1 MGRGKLKF
9 KGEKKAHKKSGSKKS
24 SVGGESQH
32 AADEGVVGVESATPT
47 AASAS
52 ASAAAG
58 LGDKIDDA
66 PLPSPKIVSGQGL
79 ISTSGTVV
87 SGHGTAFKTELRTGD
102 AIIATTPKGEE
113 MRVVKMVLSQIS
125 ISISSAFTSDLKT
138 PTQFNFI
145 TKPRDEA
152 RERLAKRQEAL
163 AEKEEVEQ
171 RAMGTY
177 GKKGEIV
184 YREKTEHGGYRIRK
198 EQTDRDLS
206 RSDLLSV
213 RAQKK
218 SDRYC

>member
-32 AADEGVVGVESATPT
+32 AADEGVVGDESATPT

-58 LGDKIDDA
+58 LGDKTDDA

-102 AIIATTPKGEE
+102 AIIATTPKGRGDEG
-113 MRVVKMVLSQIS
+113 SQDGLVSNINQHIIS
-125 ISISSAFTSDLKT
+125 VHIGFKDPHTVQLH
-138 PTQFNFI
+138 
-145 TKPRDEA
+145 
-152 RERLAKRQEAL
+152 
-163 AEKEEVEQ
+163 
-171 RAMGTY
+171 Y
-177 GKKGEIV
+177 
-184 YREKTEHGGYRIRK
+184 
-198 EQTDRDLS
+198 
-206 RSDLLSV
+206 
-213 RAQKK
+213 
-218 SDRYC
+218 